1 MAPASTLPYAAGPCP
16 AAEEA
21 AAFPLGRAGDMW
33 GGRPAMGVVRRHP
46 VGRPRTTPSDT
57 VRNRLR
63 GGPAA

>member
-1 MAPASTLPYAAGPCP
+1 MAPATTPPYAAGSRP

-21 AAFPLGRAGDMW
+21 AAFPLGRAGDVW
-33 GGRPAMGVVRRHP
+33 NGRLAMGAVRRHP
-46 VGRPRTTPSDT
+46 VGRPGPTPPDT